1 MTKLQKAIKLLGQN
15 EDLKAIGERLNID
28 FSKIDFDEFTKGYA
42 VELEHGSKDPE
53 TNITEDNPE
62 MTAKITWAHLKEIPD
77 YYTLLAEM
85 EEKGKKK
92 AKEPEEEIEELPEYE

>member
-1 MTKLQKAIKLLGQN
+1 
-15 EDLKAIGERLNID
+15 
-28 FSKIDFDEFTKGYA
+28 
-42 VELEHGSKDPE
+42 
-53 TNITEDNPE
+53 